1 MRNASR
7 TRKQGGNRLANTC
20 SRAADLC
27 HALETGSSR
36 YVEST
41 SQEHEC
47 REMYRSGSKKPTKCM
62 HRSCTDVCALRP
74 WMCMAVRKR
83 DCSDSYGF
91 GSRGLLRFLSM
102 FLSLFP
108 GWRRAR
114 CIILFLLRPFNFLF
128 SRQ

>member
-62 HRSCTDVCALRP
+62 NRGCTDVRTLRP
-74 WMCMAVRKR
+74 WVCMTVRQR
-83 DCSDSYGF
+83 DCSDSHGFAF
-91 GSRGLLRFLSM
+91 GSRALLVSFPCVPFLSPGGGA
-102 FLSLFP
+102 LYNTESL
-108 GWRRAR
+108 
-114 CIILFLLRPFNFLF
+114 C
-128 SRQ
+128 